1 MFIVPYCMCSCS
13 TLRYSLKGESIMFSR
28 TIRFFFAA
36 LFVFCVVPMAA
47 FAQDGGNS
55 PADQPTSVEQMQMI
69 PFNVSDVRQNNPAA
83 IQSLREAGLSD
94 AEINTVRSNV
104 MAPSAST
111 GEYTQAQ
118 SDMTR
123 WFFRQC
129 DIGQRSWI
137 VFFIGPGGLGT
148 LTTYQQFSNLTTI
161 VVDKEENAC
170 PVDTVCG
177 FISWVQRPG
186 LVPHLWG
193 IRYNGPV
200 SALYSWCSG

>member
-1 MFIVPYCMCSCS
+1 
-13 TLRYSLKGESIMFSR
+13 MFSR
-28 TIRFFFAA
+28 TIRIFFAA

-47 FAQDGGNS
+47 FAQDDGS
-55 PADQPTSVEQMQMI
+55 PPANQPTSVEQMI
-69 PFNVSDVRQNNPAA
+69 PFNVSDVRQNNPTA

-94 AEINTVRSNV
+94 AEINDIRSNV
-104 MAPSAST
+104 AASSASI

-123 WFFRQC
+123 WFLRQC
-129 DIGQRSWI
+129 DVGRRSWI
-137 VFFIGPGGLGT
+137 VFDIGPGGLGT

-170 PVDTVCG
+170 PVDAICG

-186 LVPHLWG
+186 LAPYLWG

-200 SALYSWCSG
+200 AARYSWCSR